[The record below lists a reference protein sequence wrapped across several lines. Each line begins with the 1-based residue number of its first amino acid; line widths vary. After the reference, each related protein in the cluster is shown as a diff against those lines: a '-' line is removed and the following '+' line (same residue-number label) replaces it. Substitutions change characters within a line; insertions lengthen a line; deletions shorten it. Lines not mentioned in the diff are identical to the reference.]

1 MSDLLTIGIILSI
14 YLIVSIGIGIYGRS
28 KESSAEDYFV
38 ASRKINPWVLFCTL
52 AATNFSAFFFLGFA
66 GASYRAGWGFYGIM
80 AMGTSLVGLSILLLG
95 IPIHKLGRE
104 KGYVTPPELIA
115 GETNS
120 KHLGWLYGTVL
131 VVFTLPYLATQ
142 PMGAGILL
150 ETLSGGEIP
159 YFTGAL
165 LLTCVMIIYLVLGG
179 MKSSAM
185 TDVFQGILMFS
196 ILIIFVIG
204 FFIHEDIDGFSEAG
218 QSLWDNKP
226 DKFVRE
232 GNFTWEI
239 IFSFTILWPITVP
252 MFPQLFSRFYIAED
266 DKAIRTA
273 AWLYPTVV
281 PILFLFP
288 VIIGAYGNIVDFG
301 LAEYTSQELC
311 EENGHLWNE
320 EKKSCEFTKK
330 ESDNILPLV
339 LTEYAPLWAGAI
351 VCIGAIAAFMS
362 TADSQILAMSSII
375 TKDGLPAV
383 TEVKEENEKQI
394 GRILIIILAIIGLVL
409 AYDPPDTIFDIV
421 SQAFTGLA
429 VLFPTTVAVLYWKRV
444 KANSCIMSIIVG
456 EILVGWSYWSAKT
469 GNAIPDW
476 FTQGFHFSTPVI
488 LITILTLWI
497 STEIEERLSNNAS
510 S

>member
-1 MSDLLTIGIILSI
+1 MNDLLTIGIILTI
-14 YLIVSIGIGIYGRS
+14 YLAVSIGIGIYGRS
-28 KESSAEDYFV
+28 KEGSAEDYFV

-95 IPIHKLGRE
+95 IPIHKLGKE

-131 VVFTLPYLATQ
+131 VIFTLPYLATQ

-204 FFIHEDIDGFSEAG
+204 FFIHEDIGGFSEAG

-288 VIIGAYGNIVDFG
+288 VIIGVYGNIVDFDHT
-301 LAEYTSQELC
+301 LSKT
-311 EENGHLWNE
+311 
-320 EKKSCEFTKK
+320 

>member
-1 MSDLLTIGIILSI
+1 MSDLLTIGLILAI
-14 YLIVSIGIGIYGRS
+14 YLAISIGIGIYGRN
-28 KESSAEDYFV
+28 EEENAEDYFV

-66 GASYRAGWGFYGIM
+66 GASYRGGWGFYGLM
-80 AMGTSLVGLSILLLG
+80 AMGTSLVGLSVLLLG
-95 IPIHKLGRE
+95 IPIYKLGKE

-120 KHLGWLYGTVL
+120 KFLGWLYGSVL

-150 ETLSGGEIP
+150 ETLSEGKIP
-159 YFTGAL
+159 YFIGAL
-165 LLTCVMIIYLVLGG
+165 MLTSVMIIYLVLGG

-196 ILIIFVIG
+196 ILIIFVLG
-204 FFIHEDIDGFSEAG
+204 FFFHEEIGGFNVAG
-218 QSLWDNKP
+218 ESLWENKP
-226 DKFVRE
+226 EKFVRE

-288 VIIGAYGNIVDFG
+288 VIIGVYGNIVDFDND
-301 LAEYTSQELC
+301 LSKT
-311 EENGHLWNE
+311 
-320 EKKSCEFTKK
+320 

-375 TKDGLPAV
+375 TKDGLPII
-383 TEVKEENEKQI
+383 TEIKKENEKQI
-394 GRILIIILAIIGLVL
+394 GRILIVLLAIIGLLL
-409 AYDPPDTIFDIV
+409 AYNPPDTIFDIV

-429 VLFPTTVAVLYWKRV
+429 VLFPTTVAVLYWDRV
-444 KANSCIMSIIVG
+444 KANSCVVSIIVG

-469 GNAIPDW
+469 GNSIPDW
-476 FTQGFHFSTPVI
+476 FTQGFHISTPVI
-488 LITILTLWI
+488 LITILVLWI
-497 STEIEERLSNNAS
+497 STEIEERLANNS
-510 S
+510 SS

>member
-1 MSDLLTIGIILSI
+1 MSDLVTILLILSL
-14 YLIVSIGIGIYGRS
+14 YLCISIAIGMYGRS
-28 KESSAEDYFV
+28 SEDSAEDYFV

-95 IPIHKLGRE
+95 IPIYKLGKE
-104 KGYVTPPELIA
+104 KGYMTPPALIA
-115 GETNS
+115 GETKS
-120 KHLGWLYGTVL
+120 KYLGGLYGVVL

-150 ETLSGGEIP
+150 ETLSGGDIP
-159 YFTGAL
+159 YFTGAF
-165 LLTCVMIIYLVLGG
+165 LLTCVMITYLILGG

-185 TDVFQGILMFS
+185 TDVFQGILMFT
-196 ILIIFVIG
+196 ILIMFVFG
-204 FFIHEDIDGFSEAG
+204 FFIHDDIGGFSEAG
-218 QSLWDNKP
+218 QSLWDSKP
-226 DKFVRE
+226 EKFVRE
-232 GNFTWEI
+232 GNFTWQI
-239 IFSFTILWPITVP
+239 IFSYTILWPITVP
-252 MFPQLFSRFYIAED
+252 MFPQLFSRFYIAEN

-288 VIIGAYGNIVDFG
+288 VIIGVYGNIVDFDRV
-301 LAEYTSQELC
+301 LTRS
-311 EENGHLWNE
+311 
-320 EKKSCEFTKK
+320 

-351 VCIGAIAAFMS
+351 VCVGAIAAFMS

-375 TKDGLPAV
+375 TKDGLPAA
-383 TEVKEENEKQI
+383 TDIKKENEKQI
-394 GRILIIILAIIGLVL
+394 GRLLIIVLAIIGLIL

-444 KANSCIMSIIVG
+444 RANSCIISIIAG
-456 EILVGWSYWSAKT
+456 ETVVAWSYWSLKT
-469 GNAIPDW
+469 GNAIPEW
-476 FTQGFHFSTPVI
+476 FTQGFHISTPVI
-488 LITILTLWI
+488 FITIIVLWV
-497 STEIEERLSNNAS
+497 STEIEERLSNNS
-510 S
+510 SG

>member
-1 MSDLLTIGIILSI
+1 MNDLLTIGIILAI
-14 YLIVSIGIGIYGRS
+14 YLAVSIGIGIYGRS
-28 KESSAEDYFV
+28 KEGSAEDYFV

-66 GASYRAGWGFYGIM
+66 GASYRTGWGFYGLM

-95 IPIHKLGRE
+95 IPIHKLGKE

-120 KHLGWLYGTVL
+120 KHLGWLYGIVL

-204 FFIHEDIDGFSEAG
+204 FFIHEDIGGFNEAG

-239 IFSFTILWPITVP
+239 LFSFTILWPITVP

-288 VIIGAYGNIVDFG
+288 VIIGVYGNIVDFDHT
-301 LAEYTSQELC
+301 LSKT
-311 EENGHLWNE
+311 
-320 EKKSCEFTKK
+320 

-375 TKDGLPAV
+375 TKDGLPAI

-429 VLFPTTVAVLYWKRV
+429 VLFPTTVAVLYWNRV
-444 KANSCIMSIIVG
+444 RANSCIISIIAG
-456 EILVGWSYWSAKT
+456 EVLVGWSYWAAKT
-469 GNAIPDW
+469 GNAIPEW

-488 LITILTLWI
+488 LVTILVLWI
-497 STEIEERLSNNAS
+497 STEIEERLTDNAS

>member
-1 MSDLLTIGIILSI
+1 MSDLFTIAIILALYLCMSI
-14 YLIVSIGIGIYGRS
+14 AIGIYGRS
-28 KESSAEDYFV
+28 EEDSAEDYFV

-95 IPIHKLGRE
+95 IPIHKLGKE
-104 KGYVTPPELIA
+104 KGYITPPELIA

-120 KHLGWLYGTVL
+120 KYLGWLYGTVL
-131 VVFTLPYLATQ
+131 VIFTLPYLATQ
-142 PMGAGILL
+142 PMGAGMLL

-165 LLTCVMIIYLVLGG
+165 LLTCVMIIYLILGG

-196 ILIIFVIG
+196 ILVIFVIG
-204 FFIHEDIDGFSEAG
+204 FFIHEDIGGFSKAG

-226 DKFVRE
+226 EKFVRE

-239 IFSFTILWPITVP
+239 VFSFTILWPITVP

-288 VIIGAYGNIVDFG
+288 VIIGVYGNIVDFDRT
-301 LAEYTSQELC
+301 L
-311 EENGHLWNE
+311 
-320 EKKSCEFTKK
+320 TKT

-351 VCIGAIAAFMS
+351 VCVGAIAAFMS

-375 TKDGLPAV
+375 TKDGLPAI
-383 TEVKEENEKQI
+383 TEIKEENEKQI

-444 KANSCIMSIIVG
+444 RANSCIISIIAG
-456 EILVGWSYWSAKT
+456 EIIVAWSYWSTKT
-469 GNAIPDW
+469 GNAIPEW
-476 FTQGFHFSTPVI
+476 FTQGFHISTPVI
-488 LITILTLWI
+488 LITIIVLWI
-497 STEIEERLSNNAS
+497 STEIEERLSNDS
-510 S
+510 RS

>member
-1 MSDLLTIGIILSI
+1 MSDLLTIGIILLIYIAISI
-14 YLIVSIGIGIYGRS
+14 SIGVYGRS
-28 KESSAEDYFV
+28 REDSAEDYFV
-38 ASRKINPWVLFCTL
+38 ASRKINPWILFCTL

-104 KGYVTPPELIA
+104 KGYLTPPELIA

-120 KHLGWLYGTVL
+120 KYLGWLYATVL

-165 LLTCVMIIYLVLGG
+165 LLTCVMIIYLFLGG

-204 FFIHEDIDGFSEAG
+204 FFIHEDIGGFSEAG
-218 QSLWDNKP
+218 QSLWENKP
-226 DKFVRE
+226 EKFVRD

-239 IFSFTILWPITVP
+239 IFSYTILWPITVP

-288 VIIGAYGNIVDFG
+288 VIIGVYGNIVDFDHV
-301 LAEYTSQELC
+301 LSKT
-311 EENGHLWNE
+311 
-320 EKKSCEFTKK
+320 

-383 TEVKEENEKQI
+383 TEVRKENEKQI
-394 GRILIIILAIIGLVL
+394 GRILIIILAIIGLAL
-409 AYDPPDTIFDIV
+409 AYDPPDTIVDIV

-444 KANSCIMSIIVG
+444 RANSCIISIVAG
-456 EILVGWSYWSAKT
+456 EILVGWSYWSSKT

-488 LITILTLWI
+488 LITILVLWI

>member
-1 MSDLLTIGIILSI
+1 MTDLLIIGIILAI
-14 YLIVSIGIGIYGRS
+14 YLAISIGIGIYGRS
-28 KESSAEDYFV
+28 KEDNAEDYFV
-38 ASRKINPWVLFCTL
+38 ASRKIKPWVLFCTL

-95 IPIHKLGRE
+95 IPIHKLGKE

-120 KHLGWLYGTVL
+120 KYLGWLYGIVL

-150 ETLSGGEIP
+150 ETLSGGEIS

-204 FFIHEDIDGFSEAG
+204 FFVHEDIGGFSEAG

-226 DKFVRE
+226 EKFVRE

-239 IFSFTILWPITVP
+239 ILSFTILWPITVP

-266 DKAIRTA
+266 DKALRTA

-288 VIIGAYGNIVDFG
+288 VIIGVYGNIVSFDHT
-301 LAEYTSQELC
+301 LSKT
-311 EENGHLWNE
+311 
-320 EKKSCEFTKK
+320 

-375 TKDGLPAV
+375 TKDGLPAI
-383 TEVKEENEKQI
+383 TEVKKENEKQI
-394 GRILIIILAIIGLVL
+394 GRLLIIILAIIGLLL

-429 VLFPTTVAVLYWKRV
+429 VLFPTTVAVLYWDRV
-444 KANSCIMSIIVG
+444 RANSCIVSIIVG

-469 GNAIPDW
+469 GNVIPDW

-488 LITILTLWI
+488 LITILVLWI
-497 STEIEERLSNNAS
+497 STEIEERLSNNS
-510 S
+510 SS

>member
-1 MSDLLTIGIILSI
+1 MSDLITIIIILAL
-14 YLIVSIGIGIYGRS
+14 YLCISVAIGFYGRS
-28 KESSAEDYFV
+28 DEDTAEDYFV

-95 IPIHKLGRE
+95 IPIYKLGKE
-104 KGYVTPPELIA
+104 KGYMTPPALIA

-120 KHLGWLYGTVL
+120 KYLGWIYGAIL
-131 VVFTLPYLATQ
+131 VIFTLPYLATQ

-159 YFTGAL
+159 YFTGAFM
-165 LLTCVMIIYLVLGG
+165 LTCVMITYLIMGG

-185 TDVFQGILMFS
+185 TDVFQGILMFA
-196 ILIIFVIG
+196 ILAIFVIG
-204 FFIHEDIDGFSEAG
+204 FFIHEDIGGFSEAG

-226 DKFVRE
+226 EKFIRE
-232 GNFTWEI
+232 SNFTWQI
-239 IFSFTILWPITVP
+239 IFSYTILWPITVP

-288 VIIGAYGNIVDFG
+288 VIIGVYGNIVDFDRI
-301 LAEYTSQELC
+301 LT
-311 EENGHLWNE
+311 
-320 EKKSCEFTKK
+320 KS

-375 TKDGLPAV
+375 TKDGLPAI
-383 TEVKEENEKQI
+383 TTVKEDNEKQI

-409 AYDPPDTIFDIV
+409 AYNPPDTIFDIV

-444 KANSCIMSIIVG
+444 RASSCIISIIAG
-456 EILVGWSYWSAKT
+456 EIIVAWSYWTAKT
-469 GNAIPDW
+469 GNAIPEW
-476 FTQGFHFSTPVI
+476 FTQGFHISTPVI
-488 LITILTLWI
+488 LITIIVLWI
-497 STEIEERLSNNAS
+497 STEIEERLSNNS
-510 S
+510 SS

>member
-1 MSDLLTIGIILSI
+1 MSDLLTIGIILAI
-14 YLIVSIGIGIYGRS
+14 YLAVSIGIGIYGRS
-28 KESSAEDYFV
+28 KTDTAEDYFV
-38 ASRKINPWVLFCTL
+38 ASRKIKPWILFCTL

-66 GASYRAGWGFYGIM
+66 GTSYRAGWGFYGIM

-95 IPIHKLGRE
+95 IPIYKLGKE

-120 KHLGWLYGTVL
+120 KYLGWLYGLVL
-131 VVFTLPYLATQ
+131 VIFTLPYLATQ

-159 YFTGAL
+159 YFTGAM
-165 LLTCVMIIYLVLGG
+165 LLTCVMIAYLVLGG

-185 TDVFQGILMFS
+185 TDVFQGILMFL
-196 ILIIFVIG
+196 ILIIFVFG
-204 FFIHEDIDGFSEAG
+204 FFFHDDIGGFSEG
-218 QSLWDNKP
+218 GKSLWENKP
-226 DKFVRE
+226 EKFVRE
-232 GNFTWEI
+232 GNFTWQI
-239 IFSFTILWPITVP
+239 IFSYTILWPITVP
-252 MFPQLFSRFYIAED
+252 MFPQLFSRFYIAEND
-266 DKAIRTA
+266 NAIRTA

-288 VIIGAYGNIVDFG
+288 VIIGVYGNII
-301 LAEYTSQELC
+301 
-311 EENGHLWNE
+311 
-320 EKKSCEFTKK
+320 EFDHTLSRT
-330 ESDNILPLV
+330 ESDNILPLI
-339 LTEYAPLWAGAI
+339 LTEYAPLWAGAV

-383 TEVKEENEKQI
+383 TEIKNENEKLT

-429 VLFPTTVAVLYWKRV
+429 VLFPTTVAVLYWQRV
-444 KANSCIMSIIVG
+444 RANSCIISIIAG

-469 GNAIPDW
+469 GNAIPEW
-476 FTQGFHFSTPVI
+476 FTQGFHISTPI
-488 LITILTLWI
+488 IIITILVLWI
-497 STEIEERLSNNAS
+497 STEIEDKLANNAS

>member
-1 MSDLLTIGIILSI
+1 MNDLLTIGIILAI
-14 YLIVSIGIGIYGRS
+14 YLAVSIGIGIYGRS
-28 KESSAEDYFV
+28 KEGSAEDYFV

-95 IPIHKLGRE
+95 IPIHKLGKE

-120 KHLGWLYGTVL
+120 KPLGLLYATVL

-204 FFIHEDIDGFSEAG
+204 FFIHEDIGGFSEAG

-288 VIIGAYGNIVDFG
+288 VIIGVYGNIVDFDHT
-301 LAEYTSQELC
+301 LSKT
-311 EENGHLWNE
+311 
-320 EKKSCEFTKK
+320 
-330 ESDNILPLV
+330 ESDNILPLI
-339 LTEYAPLWAGAI
+339 LTEYAPLWAGAV

-375 TKDGLPAV
+375 TKDGLPAI

-394 GRILIIILAIIGLVL
+394 GRALIIVLAIIGLAL

-429 VLFPTTVAVLYWKRV
+429 VLFPTTVAVLYWSRV
-444 KANSCIMSIIVG
+444 RANSCIISIIAG
-456 EILVGWSYWSAKT
+456 EILVGWSYWSTET

-497 STEIEERLSNNAS
+497 STEVEERLSNNTS

>member
-1 MSDLLTIGIILSI
+1 MSDLLTIGIILAI
-14 YLIVSIGIGIYGRS
+14 YLAVSIGIGIYGRS
-28 KESSAEDYFV
+28 KTDSVEDYFV
-38 ASRKINPWVLFCTL
+38 ASRKIKPWILFCTL

-95 IPIHKLGRE
+95 IPIYKLGKE

-120 KHLGWLYGTVL
+120 KYLGWLYGLVL
-131 VVFTLPYLATQ
+131 VIFTLPYLATQ

-159 YFTGAL
+159 YFTGAI
-165 LLTCVMIIYLVLGG
+165 LLTCVMIAYLVLGG

-185 TDVFQGILMFS
+185 TDVFQGILMFL
-196 ILIIFVIG
+196 ILIIFIFG
-204 FFIHEDIDGFSEAG
+204 FFFHDDIGGFSEG
-218 QSLWDNKP
+218 GKSLWENKP
-226 DKFVRE
+226 EKFVRE
-232 GNFTWEI
+232 GNFTWQI
-239 IFSFTILWPITVP
+239 IFSYTILWPITVP
-252 MFPQLFSRFYIAED
+252 MFPQLFSRFYIAEN

-288 VIIGAYGNIVDFG
+288 VIIGVYGNII
-301 LAEYTSQELC
+301 
-311 EENGHLWNE
+311 
-320 EKKSCEFTKK
+320 EFDHTLSRT
-330 ESDNILPLV
+330 ESDNILPLI
-339 LTEYAPLWAGAI
+339 LTEYAPLWAGAV

-383 TEVKEENEKQI
+383 TEIKEENEKLT
-394 GRILIIILAIIGLVL
+394 GRILIIILAIIGLLL
-409 AYDPPDTIFDIV
+409 AYDPPDTIFNIV

-429 VLFPTTVAVLYWKRV
+429 VLFPTTVAVLYWQRV
-444 KANSCIMSIIVG
+444 RANSCIISIIAG

-469 GNAIPDW
+469 GNAIPEW
-476 FTQGFHFSTPVI
+476 FTQGFHISTPI
-488 LITILTLWI
+488 IIITILVLWI
-497 STEIEERLSNNAS
+497 STEIEDKLANNAS

>member
-1 MSDLLTIGIILSI
+1 MSDLITITIILAL
-14 YLIVSIGIGIYGRS
+14 YLCISVAIGFYGRS
-28 KESSAEDYFV
+28 DKDTAEDYFV
-38 ASRKINPWVLFCTL
+38 ASRKINPWILFCTL

-95 IPIHKLGRE
+95 IPIYNLGKE
-104 KGYVTPPELIA
+104 KGYMTPPALIA

-120 KHLGWLYGTVL
+120 KYLGWIYGSVL
-131 VVFTLPYLATQ
+131 VIFTLPYLATQ

-159 YFTGAL
+159 YFTGAF
-165 LLTCVMIIYLVLGG
+165 LLTCVMITYLIMGG

-185 TDVFQGILMFS
+185 TDVFQGILMFA
-196 ILIIFVIG
+196 ILAIFVVG
-204 FFIHEDIDGFSEAG
+204 FFIHEDIGGFSKAG
-218 QSLWDNKP
+218 QSLWENKP
-226 DKFVRE
+226 EKFIRE
-232 GNFTWEI
+232 GNFTWQV
-239 IFSFTILWPITVP
+239 IFSYTILWPITVP

-288 VIIGAYGNIVDFG
+288 VIIGVYGNIVDFDRT
-301 LAEYTSQELC
+301 L
-311 EENGHLWNE
+311 
-320 EKKSCEFTKK
+320 TKA

-375 TKDGLPAV
+375 TKDGLPAI
-383 TEVKEENEKQI
+383 TEIKEENEKQL
-394 GRILIIILAIIGLVL
+394 GRLLIIILAIIGLVL

-444 KANSCIMSIIVG
+444 RANSCIISIIVG
-456 EILVGWSYWSAKT
+456 EIIVVWSYWSAKT
-469 GNAIPDW
+469 GNAIPEW
-476 FTQGFHFSTPVI
+476 FTQGFHISTPVI
-488 LITILTLWI
+488 FVTILVLWI
-497 STEIEERLSNNAS
+497 STEIEERLSYDAS

>member
-1 MSDLLTIGIILSI
+1 
-14 YLIVSIGIGIYGRS
+14 
-28 KESSAEDYFV
+28 
-38 ASRKINPWVLFCTL
+38 
-52 AATNFSAFFFLGFA
+52 LGFA

-95 IPIHKLGRE
+95 IPIHKLGKE

-120 KHLGWLYGTVL
+120 KYLGWLYGIVL

-150 ETLSGGEIP
+150 ETLSGGEIS

-204 FFIHEDIDGFSEAG
+204 FFVHEDIGGFSEAG

-226 DKFVRE
+226 EKFVRE

-239 IFSFTILWPITVP
+239 ILSFTILWPITVP

-266 DKAIRTA
+266 DKALRTA

-288 VIIGAYGNIVDFG
+288 VIIGVYGNIVSFDHT
-301 LAEYTSQELC
+301 LSKT
-311 EENGHLWNE
+311 
-320 EKKSCEFTKK
+320 

-375 TKDGLPAV
+375 TKDGLPAI
-383 TEVKEENEKQI
+383 TEIKKENEKQI
-394 GRILIIILAIIGLVL
+394 GRILIIILAIIGLML

-429 VLFPTTVAVLYWKRV
+429 VLFPTTVAVLYWDRV
-444 KANSCIMSIIVG
+444 RANSCIVSIIVG

-469 GNAIPDW
+469 GNVIPDW

-488 LITILTLWI
+488 LITILVLWI
-497 STEIEERLSNNAS
+497 STEIEERLSNNS
-510 S
+510 SS

>member
-1 MSDLLTIGIILSI
+1 MSDLLVIGIILAI
-14 YLIVSIGIGIYGRS
+14 YLVISIGIGLYGRS
-28 KESSAEDYFV
+28 KEDSAEDYFV
-38 ASRKINPWVLFCTL
+38 ASRKINPWILFCTL

-95 IPIHKLGRE
+95 IPIHRLGKE

-120 KHLGWLYGTVL
+120 KYLGWIYGFVL

-165 LLTCVMIIYLVLGG
+165 LLTCVMIIYLVIGG

-204 FFIHEDIDGFSEAG
+204 FFIHEDIGGFGEAG

-226 DKFVRE
+226 EKFVRE
-232 GNFTWEI
+232 GNFTWQI
-239 IFSFTILWPITVP
+239 IFSYTILWPIAVP
-252 MFPQLFSRFYIAED
+252 MFPQLFSRFYIAEN

-288 VIIGAYGNIVDFG
+288 VIIGVYGNIVDFNHT
-301 LAEYTSQELC
+301 LT
-311 EENGHLWNE
+311 
-320 EKKSCEFTKK
+320 KS

-375 TKDGLPAV
+375 TKDGLPAI
-383 TEVKEENEKQI
+383 TEIKEENEKQI
-394 GRILIIILAIIGLVL
+394 GRILIIILAIIGLIL
-409 AYDPPDTIFDIV
+409 AYDPPDTIFSIV

-429 VLFPTTVAVLYWKRV
+429 VLFPTTVAVLYWNRV
-444 KANSCIMSIIVG
+444 RANSCIVSIIIG
-456 EILVGWSYWSAKT
+456 EILVGWSYWSAET

-488 LITILTLWI
+488 LITIIVLWI

>member
-1 MSDLLTIGIILSI
+1 MSDLLTIGIILAI
-14 YLIVSIGIGIYGRS
+14 YLAISISIGIYGRS
-28 KESSAEDYFV
+28 KEDNADDYFV
-38 ASRKINPWVLFCTL
+38 ASRRINPWVLFCTL

-95 IPIHKLGRE
+95 LPIHKLGKE

-120 KHLGWLYGTVL
+120 KPLGWLYATVL
-131 VVFTLPYLATQ
+131 VIFTLPYLATQ

-185 TDVFQGILMFS
+185 TDVFQGVLMFS
-196 ILIIFVIG
+196 ILIIFVLG
-204 FFIHEDIDGFSEAG
+204 FFIHENIGGFSEAG
-218 QSLWDNKP
+218 QSLWENKP
-226 DKFVRE
+226 EKFVRE

-239 IFSFTILWPITVP
+239 IFSYTILWPITVP

-288 VIIGAYGNIVDFG
+288 VIIGVYGNIIDFD
-301 LAEYTSQELC
+301 YTLS
-311 EENGHLWNE
+311 
-320 EKKSCEFTKK
+320 KV

-394 GRILIIILAIIGLVL
+394 GRILIIILAIIGLAL

-429 VLFPTTVAVLYWKRV
+429 VLFPTTVAVLYWDRV
-444 KANSCIMSIIVG
+444 KANSCIISIIVG
-456 EILVGWSYWSAKT
+456 ELLVGWSYWSVKT
-469 GNAIPDW
+469 GNPIPDW
-476 FTQGFHFSTPVI
+476 FTQGFHISTPVI
-488 LITILTLWI
+488 FITIIVLWI
-497 STEIEERLSNNAS
+497 STEIEERLTDNTS

>member
-1 MSDLLTIGIILSI
+1 MSDLLIIGIILAI
-14 YLIVSIGIGIYGRS
+14 YLAVSIGIGLYGRS
-28 KESSAEDYFV
+28 KEDSAEDYFV
-38 ASRKINPWVLFCTL
+38 ASRKINPWILFCTL

-95 IPIHKLGRE
+95 IPIHRLGKE

-120 KHLGWLYGTVL
+120 KYLGWIYGSVL

-165 LLTCVMIIYLVLGG
+165 LLTCVMIVYLVIGG

-185 TDVFQGILMFS
+185 TDVFQGIIMFS

-204 FFIHEDIDGFSEAG
+204 FFIHEDIGGFNEAG

-226 DKFVRE
+226 EKFVRE
-232 GNFTWEI
+232 NNFTWEI
-239 IFSFTILWPITVP
+239 IFSYTILWPITVP
-252 MFPQLFSRFYIAED
+252 MFPQLFSRFYIAEN

-288 VIIGAYGNIVDFG
+288 VIIGVYGNIIDFDHI
-301 LAEYTSQELC
+301 LT
-311 EENGHLWNE
+311 
-320 EKKSCEFTKK
+320 KS
-330 ESDNILPLV
+330 ESDNILPLI
-339 LTEYAPLWAGAI
+339 LTEYAPIWAGAI
-351 VCIGAIAAFMS
+351 VCVGAIAAFMS

-375 TKDGLPAV
+375 TKDGLPAI
-383 TEVKEENEKQI
+383 TEIKEENEKQI
-394 GRILIIILAIIGLVL
+394 GRILIIILAIIGLAL

-429 VLFPTTVAVLYWKRV
+429 VLFPTTIAVLYWKRV
-444 KANSCIMSIIVG
+444 KANSCIISIIVG

-497 STEIEERLSNNAS
+497 STEIEERLTDNS
-510 S
+510 SR

>member
-1 MSDLLTIGIILSI
+1 MSDLLVIGIILAI
-14 YLIVSIGIGIYGRS
+14 YLVISIGIGLYGRS
-28 KESSAEDYFV
+28 KEDSAEDYFV
-38 ASRKINPWVLFCTL
+38 ASRKINPWILFCTL

-95 IPIHKLGRE
+95 IPIHRLGKE

-120 KHLGWLYGTVL
+120 KYLGWIYGSVL

-204 FFIHEDIDGFSEAG
+204 FFIHEDIGGFGEAG

-226 DKFVRE
+226 EKFVRE
-232 GNFTWEI
+232 GNFTWQI
-239 IFSFTILWPITVP
+239 IFSYTILWPIAVP
-252 MFPQLFSRFYIAED
+252 MFPQLFSRFYIAEN

-288 VIIGAYGNIVDFG
+288 VIIGVYGNIVDFNHT
-301 LAEYTSQELC
+301 LT
-311 EENGHLWNE
+311 
-320 EKKSCEFTKK
+320 KS

-375 TKDGLPAV
+375 TKDGLPAI
-383 TEVKEENEKQI
+383 TEIKEENEKQI
-394 GRILIIILAIIGLVL
+394 GRILIIILAIIGLIL
-409 AYDPPDTIFDIV
+409 AYDPPDTIFSIV

-429 VLFPTTVAVLYWKRV
+429 VLFPTTVAVLYWNRV
-444 KANSCIMSIIVG
+444 RANSCILSIIIG
-456 EILVGWSYWSAKT
+456 EILVGWSYWSAET

-488 LITILTLWI
+488 LITIIVLWI

>member
-1 MSDLLTIGIILSI
+1 MSDLISILFILSL
-14 YLIVSIGIGIYGRS
+14 YLCISIAIGIYGRS
-28 KESSAEDYFV
+28 DEDSAEEYFV

-95 IPIHKLGRE
+95 IPIYKLGKE
-104 KGYVTPPELIA
+104 KGYMTPPELIA
-115 GETNS
+115 GETKS
-120 KHLGWLYGTVL
+120 KYLGWLYGAVL

-150 ETLSGGEIP
+150 ETLSGGDIP
-159 YFTGAL
+159 YFTGAF
-165 LLTCVMIIYLVLGG
+165 LLTCVMITYLILGG

-185 TDVFQGILMFS
+185 TDVFQGILMFT
-196 ILIIFVIG
+196 ILIMFVLG
-204 FFIHEDIDGFSEAG
+204 FFLHEDTGGFSEG
-218 QSLWDNKP
+218 GKTLWDNKP
-226 DKFVRE
+226 EKFVRE
-232 GNFTWEI
+232 GNFTWEV
-239 IFSFTILWPITVP
+239 IFSYTILWPITVP
-252 MFPQLFSRFYIAED
+252 MFPQLFSRFYIAEN

-288 VIIGAYGNIVDFG
+288 VIIGVYGNVVDFDRV
-301 LAEYTSQELC
+301 LTRS
-311 EENGHLWNE
+311 
-320 EKKSCEFTKK
+320 

-351 VCIGAIAAFMS
+351 VCVGAIAAFMS

-375 TKDGLPAV
+375 TKDGLPAI
-383 TEVKEENEKQI
+383 TEIKKENEKQI
-394 GRILIIILAIIGLVL
+394 GRLLIIILAIIGLIL

-444 KANSCIMSIIVG
+444 RANSCIISIIAG
-456 EILVGWSYWSAKT
+456 ETIVAWSYWTLKN
-469 GNAIPDW
+469 GNAIPEW
-476 FTQGFHFSTPVI
+476 FTQGFHISTPVI
-488 LITILTLWI
+488 FITIIVLWI
-497 STEIEERLSNNAS
+497 STEIEERLSDNS
-510 S
+510 SS

>member
-1 MSDLLTIGIILSI
+1 MSDLLTIGIILAI
-14 YLIVSIGIGIYGRS
+14 YLTISISIGIYGRS
-28 KESSAEDYFV
+28 KEDNAEDYFV
-38 ASRKINPWVLFCTL
+38 ASRKINPWILFCTL
-52 AATNFSAFFFLGFA
+52 AATNFSAFFFLGFS
-66 GASYRAGWGFYGIM
+66 GTSYRAGWGFYGIM

-95 IPIHKLGRE
+95 LPIHKLGKQ
-104 KGYVTPPELIA
+104 KGYVTPSELIA

-120 KHLGWLYGTVL
+120 KYLGWLYATVL

-150 ETLSGGEIP
+150 ETLSRGEIP

-165 LLTCVMIIYLVLGG
+165 LLTSVMIVYLILGG

-196 ILIIFVIG
+196 ILILFVIG
-204 FFIHEDIDGFSEAG
+204 FFFHEDIGGFSEAG
-218 QSLWDNKP
+218 QTLWENRP
-226 DKFVRE
+226 ETFVRE
-232 GNFTWEI
+232 GNFTWQI
-239 IFSFTILWPITVP
+239 IFSYTILWPITVP

-288 VIIGAYGNIVDFG
+288 VIIGVYGNII
-301 LAEYTSQELC
+301 
-311 EENGHLWNE
+311 
-320 EKKSCEFTKK
+320 EFDSPLTRTQ
-330 ESDNILPLV
+330 SDNILPLL

-383 TEVKEENEKQI
+383 TEIKKENEKQI
-394 GRILIIILAIIGLVL
+394 GRILIVILAIIGLAL

-429 VLFPTTVAVLYWKRV
+429 VLFPTTVAVLYWDRV
-444 KANSCIMSIIVG
+444 RANSCIVSILIG

-469 GNAIPDW
+469 GNPIPDW
-476 FTQGFHFSTPVI
+476 FTQGFHISTPVI
-488 LITILTLWI
+488 FITIIVLWI
-497 STEIEERLSNNAS
+497 STEIEERLTDNS
-510 S
+510 SS

>member
-1 MSDLLTIGIILSI
+1 MSDLITIVIILTI
-14 YLIVSIGIGIYGRS
+14 YLAISIGIGLYGRS
-28 KESSAEDYFV
+28 KEDSAEDYFV
-38 ASRKINPWVLFCTL
+38 ASRKINPWILFCTL

-66 GASYRAGWGFYGIM
+66 GASYRGGWSFYSIM

-95 IPIHKLGRE
+95 IPIHKLGKE

-120 KHLGWLYGTVL
+120 KYLGGLYGIVL

-179 MKSSAM
+179 MKSSVM

-204 FFIHEDIDGFSEAG
+204 FFIHKDIGGFSEAG

-226 DKFVRE
+226 EKFIRE
-232 GNFTWEI
+232 ESKLGPNDFTWKLLL
-239 IFSFTILWPITVP
+239 SYTILWPITVP
-252 MFPQLFSRFYIAED
+252 MFPQLFSRFYIAKD

-273 AWLYPTVV
+273 AWLYPTIV

-288 VIIGAYGNIVDFG
+288 VIIGVYGNIIDFNPTLVD
-301 LAEYTSQELC
+301 Q
-311 EENGHLWNE
+311 
-320 EKKSCEFTKK
+320 KS
-330 ESDNILPLV
+330 ESDNILPLI

-375 TKDGLPAV
+375 TKDGLPAF

-394 GRILIIILAIIGLVL
+394 GRFLIIILAIIGLVL
-409 AYDPPDTIFDIV
+409 AYDPPDTIFTIV

-429 VLFPTTVAVLYWKRV
+429 VLFPTTVAVLYWERV
-444 KANSCIMSIIVG
+444 RANSCIVSIIVG

-469 GNAIPDW
+469 GNTIPEW
-476 FTQGFHFSTPVI
+476 FTHGFHFSTPVI

-497 STEIEERLSNNAS
+497 STEIEERLSNNS
-510 S
+510 SS

>member
-1 MSDLLTIGIILSI
+1 MSELIIILTILAL
-14 YLIVSIGIGIYGRS
+14 YLCISVAIGIYGRS
-28 KESSAEDYFV
+28 NDESAEDYFV

-95 IPIHKLGRE
+95 IPIHKLGKE
-104 KGYVTPPELIA
+104 KGYITPPELIA

-120 KHLGWLYGTVL
+120 KYLGWLYGAVL
-131 VVFTLPYLATQ
+131 VIFTLPYLATQ

-185 TDVFQGILMFS
+185 TDVFQGVLMFF
-196 ILIIFVIG
+196 ILLTFVIG
-204 FFIHEDIDGFSEAG
+204 FFIHEEVGGFSEAG
-218 QSLWDNKP
+218 HSLWDNKP
-226 DKFVRE
+226 EKFVRE

-239 IFSFTILWPITVP
+239 IFSYTILWPITVP
-252 MFPQLFSRFYIAED
+252 MFPQLFSRFYIAEN

-288 VIIGAYGNIVDFG
+288 VIIGVYGNIVDFDEP
-301 LAEYTSQELC
+301 LTR
-311 EENGHLWNE
+311 
-320 EKKSCEFTKK
+320 T

-339 LTEYAPLWAGAI
+339 LTKYAPLWAGAI

-383 TEVKEENEKQI
+383 TEIKEENEKQI
-394 GRILIIILAIIGLVL
+394 GRLLIIILAIIGLIL
-409 AYDPPDTIFDIV
+409 AYNPPDTIFNIV

-444 KANSCIMSIIVG
+444 RANSCIIS
-456 EILVGWSYWSAKT
+456 ILVGETIVAWSYWSTKT
-469 GNAIPDW
+469 GNVIPEW
-476 FTQGFHFSTPVI
+476 FTQGFHISTPVI
-488 LITILTLWI
+488 FVTIIVLWI

-510 S
+510 N

>member
-1 MSDLLTIGIILSI
+1 MNDLLTIGIILAI
-14 YLIVSIGIGIYGRS
+14 YLAVSIGIGIYGRS
-28 KESSAEDYFV
+28 KEGSAEDYFV

-95 IPIHKLGRE
+95 IPIHKLGKE

-120 KHLGWLYGTVL
+120 KPLGLLYATVL

-204 FFIHEDIDGFSEAG
+204 FFIHEDIGGFSEAG

-239 IFSFTILWPITVP
+239 ILSFTILWPITVP

-288 VIIGAYGNIVDFG
+288 VIIGVYGNIVDFDHT
-301 LAEYTSQELC
+301 LSKT
-311 EENGHLWNE
+311 
-320 EKKSCEFTKK
+320 

-375 TKDGLPAV
+375 TKDGLPAI

-429 VLFPTTVAVLYWKRV
+429 VLFPTTVAVLYWSRV
-444 KANSCIMSIIVG
+444 RANSCIISIITG
-456 EILVGWSYWSAKT
+456 EILVGWSYWAAKT
-469 GNAIPDW
+469 GNAIPEW
-476 FTQGFHFSTPVI
+476 FTLGFHFSTPVI
-488 LITILTLWI
+488 LVTILVLWI
-497 STEIEERLSNNAS
+497 STEIEERLTDNAS

>member
-1 MSDLLTIGIILSI
+1 VSDLLTIGIILAI
-14 YLIVSIGIGIYGRS
+14 YLAISISIGIYGRS
-28 KESSAEDYFV
+28 KEDNAEDYFV
-38 ASRKINPWVLFCTL
+38 ASRRINPWVLFCTL

-95 IPIHKLGRE
+95 LPIHKLGKE
-104 KGYVTPPELIA
+104 KGYVTPPELIT

-120 KHLGWLYGTVL
+120 KPLGWLYATVL

-185 TDVFQGILMFS
+185 TDVFQGVLMFS
-196 ILIIFVIG
+196 ILIIFVLG
-204 FFIHEDIDGFSEAG
+204 FFIHKDIGGFSEAG
-218 QSLWDNKP
+218 QSLWENKP
-226 DKFVRE
+226 EKFVRE

-239 IFSFTILWPITVP
+239 IFSYTILWPITVP

-281 PILFLFP
+281 PIIFLFP
-288 VIIGAYGNIVDFG
+288 VIIGVYGNIIDFDRT
-301 LAEYTSQELC
+301 LS
-311 EENGHLWNE
+311 
-320 EKKSCEFTKK
+320 KV

-339 LTEYAPLWAGAI
+339 LTEYAPLWASAI

-383 TEVKEENEKQI
+383 TVVKEENEKQI

-429 VLFPTTVAVLYWKRV
+429 VLFPTTVAVLYWDRV
-444 KANSCIMSIIVG
+444 KANSCIISIIVG
-456 EILVGWSYWSAKT
+456 ELLVGWSYWSVKT
-469 GNAIPDW
+469 GNPIPDW
-476 FTQGFHFSTPVI
+476 FTQGFHISTPVI
-488 LITILTLWI
+488 FITIIVLWI
-497 STEIEERLSNNAS
+497 STEIEERLTDNTS

>member
-1 MSDLLTIGIILSI
+1 MNDLLIIGLILAI
-14 YLIVSIGIGIYGRS
+14 YLAISISIGLYGRS
-28 KESSAEDYFV
+28 KEDSAEDYFV

-52 AATNFSAFFFLGFA
+52 AATNFSAFFFLGFS

-95 IPIHKLGRE
+95 IPIHKLGKE

-120 KHLGWLYGTVL
+120 KYLGWLYGAIL
-131 VVFTLPYLATQ
+131 VVFTLPYLAVQ
-142 PMGAGILL
+142 PYGAGLL
-150 ETLSGGEIP
+150 LDTLSGGAIP
-159 YFTGAL
+159 SFIGAL

-185 TDVFQGILMFS
+185 TDVFQGILMFT
-196 ILIIFVIG
+196 ILIIFVFG
-204 FFIHEDIDGFSEAG
+204 FFFHEDIGGFSEAG
-218 QSLWDNKP
+218 QSLWENKP
-226 DKFVRE
+226 EKFIRE

-239 IFSFTILWPITVP
+239 ILSYTLLWPITVP

-288 VIIGAYGNIVDFG
+288 VIIGVYGNIVDFDHT
-301 LAEYTSQELC
+301 LSKA
-311 EENGHLWNE
+311 
-320 EKKSCEFTKK
+320 

-351 VCIGAIAAFMS
+351 VCVGAIAAFMS

-394 GRILIIILAIIGLVL
+394 GRILIIILAIIGLAL

-429 VLFPTTVAVLYWKRV
+429 VLFPTTVAVLYWDRV
-444 KANSCIMSIIVG
+444 KANSCIISIIAG
-456 EILVGWSYWSAKT
+456 EILVVWSYWSAKT
-469 GNAIPDW
+469 GNSTDW

-488 LITILTLWI
+488 LITILVLWI
-497 STEIEERLSNNAS
+497 STEIEERLTNNS
-510 S
+510 SS

>member
-1 MSDLLTIGIILSI
+1 MNDLLIIGLILAI
-14 YLIVSIGIGIYGRS
+14 YLAISISIGLYGRS
-28 KESSAEDYFV
+28 KEDSAEDYFV

-52 AATNFSAFFFLGFA
+52 AATNFSAFFFLGFS

-95 IPIHKLGRE
+95 VPIHKLGKE

-115 GETNS
+115 GETDS
-120 KHLGWLYGTVL
+120 KYLGWLYGAVL
-131 VVFTLPYLATQ
+131 VVFTLPYLAVQ
-142 PMGAGILL
+142 PYGAGLL
-150 ETLSGGEIP
+150 LDALSGGQIP
-159 YFTGAL
+159 SFIGAL
-165 LLTCVMIIYLVLGG
+165 LLTCVMIIYLILGG

-185 TDVFQGILMFS
+185 TDVFQGILMFT
-196 ILIIFVIG
+196 ILIIFVFG
-204 FFIHEDIDGFSEAG
+204 FFFHEDIGGFSEAG
-218 QSLWDNKP
+218 QSLWENKP
-226 DKFVRE
+226 EKFVRE

-239 IFSFTILWPITVP
+239 ILSYTLLWPITVP

-288 VIIGAYGNIVDFG
+288 VIIGVYGNIVDFDHT
-301 LAEYTSQELC
+301 LSKA
-311 EENGHLWNE
+311 
-320 EKKSCEFTKK
+320 

-351 VCIGAIAAFMS
+351 VCVGAIAAFMS

-394 GRILIIILAIIGLVL
+394 GRILIIILAIIGLAL

-429 VLFPTTVAVLYWKRV
+429 VLFPTTVAVLYWDRV
-444 KANSCIMSIIVG
+444 KANSCIISIIAG
-456 EILVGWSYWSAKT
+456 EILVVWSYWSAKT
-469 GNAIPDW
+469 GNSTDW

-488 LITILTLWI
+488 LITILVLWI
-497 STEIEERLSNNAS
+497 STEIEERLTNNS
-510 S
+510 SS

>member
-1 MSDLLTIGIILSI
+1 MSDLLTIGIILAI
-14 YLIVSIGIGIYGRS
+14 YLTISICIGLYGRS
-28 KESSAEDYFV
+28 KEDNAEDYFV
-38 ASRKINPWVLFCTL
+38 ASRKINPWILFCTL

-95 IPIHKLGRE
+95 IPIHKLGKE
-104 KGYVTPPELIA
+104 KGYITPPELIA

-120 KHLGWLYGTVL
+120 KYLGWLYGAVL
-131 VVFTLPYLATQ
+131 VIFTLPYLATQ

-159 YFTGAL
+159 YFTGAS

-185 TDVFQGILMFS
+185 TDVFQGVLMFL
-196 ILIIFVIG
+196 ILLIFVIG
-204 FFIHEDIDGFSEAG
+204 FFLHEEVGGFSDAG

-226 DKFVRE
+226 EKFVRE

-239 IFSFTILWPITVP
+239 IFSYTLLWPITVP
-252 MFPQLFSRFYIAED
+252 MFPQLFSRFYIAEN

-288 VIIGAYGNIVDFG
+288 VIIGVYGNIVDFDHA
-301 LAEYTSQELC
+301 LSRT
-311 EENGHLWNE
+311 
-320 EKKSCEFTKK
+320 

-375 TKDGLPAV
+375 TKDGLPAI
-383 TEVKEENEKQI
+383 TEIKEKKQKQV
-394 GRILIIILAIIGLVL
+394 GRILIIILAIVGLTL

-444 KANSCIMSIIVG
+444 RANSCIIS
-456 EILVGWSYWSAKT
+456 ILVGETIVAWSYWSNKT
-469 GNAIPDW
+469 GNVIPEW
-476 FTQGFHFSTPVI
+476 FTQGFHISTPVI
-488 LITILTLWI
+488 FVTIIVLWI

-510 S
+510 N

>member
-1 MSDLLTIGIILSI
+1 MSDLITITIILAL
-14 YLIVSIGIGIYGRS
+14 YLCISVAIGFYGRS
-28 KESSAEDYFV
+28 DKDTAEDYFV
-38 ASRKINPWVLFCTL
+38 ASRKINPWILFCTL

-95 IPIHKLGRE
+95 IPIYKLGKE
-104 KGYVTPPELIA
+104 KGYMTPPALIA

-120 KHLGWLYGTVL
+120 KYLGWIYGSIL
-131 VVFTLPYLATQ
+131 VIFTLPYLATQ

-159 YFTGAL
+159 YFTGAF
-165 LLTCVMIIYLVLGG
+165 LLTCVMITYLIMGG

-185 TDVFQGILMFS
+185 TDVFQGILMFA

-204 FFIHEDIDGFSEAG
+204 FFIHEDIGGFSEAG

-226 DKFVRE
+226 EKFIRE
-232 GNFTWEI
+232 GNFTWQI
-239 IFSFTILWPITVP
+239 IFSYTILWPITVP

-288 VIIGAYGNIVDFG
+288 VIIGVYGNIVDFDRI
-301 LAEYTSQELC
+301 L
-311 EENGHLWNE
+311 
-320 EKKSCEFTKK
+320 TKA

-375 TKDGLPAV
+375 TKDGLPAI
-383 TEVKEENEKQI
+383 TEIKEEHEKQV
-394 GRILIIILAIIGLVL
+394 GRVVIIILAIIGLVL

-444 KANSCIMSIIVG
+444 RANSCIISIITG
-456 EILVGWSYWSAKT
+456 EIIVVWSYWSAKT
-469 GNAIPDW
+469 GNAIPEW
-476 FTQGFHFSTPVI
+476 FTLGFHISTPVI
-488 LITILTLWI
+488 FVTILVLWI

>member
-1 MSDLLTIGIILSI
+1 MSDLFTIAIILALYLCMSI
-14 YLIVSIGIGIYGRS
+14 AIGIYGRS
-28 KESSAEDYFV
+28 EEDSAENYFV

-95 IPIHKLGRE
+95 IPIHKLGKE
-104 KGYVTPPELIA
+104 KGYITPPELIA

-120 KHLGWLYGTVL
+120 KYLGWLYGTVL
-131 VVFTLPYLATQ
+131 VIFTLPYLATQ
-142 PMGAGILL
+142 PMGAGMLL

-165 LLTCVMIIYLVLGG
+165 LLTCVMIIYLILGG

-196 ILIIFVIG
+196 ILVIFVIG
-204 FFIHEDIDGFSEAG
+204 FFIHEDIGGFSKAG

-226 DKFVRE
+226 EKFVRE

-239 IFSFTILWPITVP
+239 VFSFTILWPITVP

-288 VIIGAYGNIVDFG
+288 VIIGVYGNIVDFDRT
-301 LAEYTSQELC
+301 L
-311 EENGHLWNE
+311 
-320 EKKSCEFTKK
+320 TKT

-351 VCIGAIAAFMS
+351 VCVGAIAAFMS

-375 TKDGLPAV
+375 TKDGLPAI
-383 TEVKEENEKQI
+383 TEIKEENEKQI

-444 KANSCIMSIIVG
+444 RANSCIISIIAG
-456 EILVGWSYWSAKT
+456 EIIVAWSYWSAKT
-469 GNAIPDW
+469 GNAIPEW
-476 FTQGFHFSTPVI
+476 FTQGFHISTPVI
-488 LITILTLWI
+488 LITIIVLWI
-497 STEIEERLSNNAS
+497 STEIEERLSNDS
-510 S
+510 RS

>member
-1 MSDLLTIGIILSI
+1 MSDLLVIGIILAI
-14 YLIVSIGIGIYGRS
+14 YLVISIGIGLYGRS
-28 KESSAEDYFV
+28 KEDSAEDYFV
-38 ASRKINPWVLFCTL
+38 ASRKINPWILFCTL

-95 IPIHKLGRE
+95 IPIHRLGKE

-120 KHLGWLYGTVL
+120 KYLGWIYGFVL

-165 LLTCVMIIYLVLGG
+165 LLTCVMITYLVLGG

-204 FFIHEDIDGFSEAG
+204 FFIHEDIGGFGEAG

-226 DKFVRE
+226 EKFVRE
-232 GNFTWEI
+232 GNFTWQI
-239 IFSFTILWPITVP
+239 IFSYTILWPIAVP
-252 MFPQLFSRFYIAED
+252 MFPQLFSRFYIAEN

-288 VIIGAYGNIVDFG
+288 VIIGVYGNIVDFNHT
-301 LAEYTSQELC
+301 LT
-311 EENGHLWNE
+311 
-320 EKKSCEFTKK
+320 KS

-375 TKDGLPAV
+375 TKDGLPAI
-383 TEVKEENEKQI
+383 TEIKEGNEKQI
-394 GRILIIILAIIGLVL
+394 GRILIIILAIIGLIL
-409 AYDPPDTIFDIV
+409 AYDPPDTIFSIV

-429 VLFPTTVAVLYWKRV
+429 VLFPTTVAVLYWNRV
-444 KANSCIMSIIVG
+444 RANSCILSIIIG
-456 EILVGWSYWSAKT
+456 EILVGWSYWSAET

-488 LITILTLWI
+488 LITIIVLWI